1 MAKKIAGYIVL
12 AVLTGLLFFGAKQW
26 VDNKNDRISYLE
38 ESYNRVEKERDDAR
52 VELNKRSESNQA
64 TGTIVKELEE
74 TKAVEVK
81 KQTEAEKAVKKKVQ
95 EINDKY
101 SKLPDT
107 PNNQRLKETEI
118 ATERVRGLWKSFC
131 ISEPKAEDC
140 VQ

>member
-12 AVLTGLLFFGAKQW
+12 AVLTGLLFLGAKQW
-26 VDNKNDRISYLE
+26 VDNKNNRISYLE
-38 ESYNRVEKERDDAR
+38 ESYNRVEQERDDAR
-52 VELNKRSESNQA
+52 EELNKRSQSNQA

-101 SKLPDT
+101 SKLPNT
-107 PNNQRLKETEI
+107 PNNQQLKETEI

>member
-1 MAKKIAGYIVL
+1 MAKKITGYIVL

>member
-1 MAKKIAGYIVL
+1 MVKKITGYIVL
-12 AVLTGLLFFGAKQW
+12 AVMTGLLFFGAKQW

-38 ESYNRVEKERDDAR
+38 ESYNRVEKERDEAR
-52 VELNKRSESNQA
+52 EELGKRSESNQA

-101 SKLPDT
+101 SKLPNT
-107 PNNQRLKETEI
+107 PNNQQLKETEI

>member
-26 VDNKNDRISYLE
+26 IDNKNDRISYLE
-38 ESYNRVEKERDDAR
+38 KSYNRVEQERDDAR
-52 VELNKRSESNQA
+52 EELKKRSESNQA

-101 SKLPDT
+101 SKLPNT

>member
-38 ESYNRVEKERDDAR
+38 KSYNRVEQERDDAR
-52 VELNKRSESNQA
+52 EELKKRSESNQA

-101 SKLPDT
+101 SKLPNT

-140 VQ
+140 IQ

>member
-1 MAKKIAGYIVL
+1 MVKKITGYIVL
-12 AVLTGLLFFGAKQW
+12 AIMTGLLFFGAKQW
-26 VDNKNDRISYLE
+26 IDNKNDRISYLE

-52 VELNKRSESNQA
+52 DELGKRSESNQA

-101 SKLPDT
+101 SKLPNT
-107 PNNQRLKETEI
+107 LNNQQLKETEI